1 MTDVK
6 KGYKAF
12 EPGLVC
18 RGKQYSENT
27 TFEEKGGAICKAGM
41 MHYCT
46 NPLDCLDYYPLV
58 RDDGQISA
66 FAEVTA
72 EAEPVTDDGKK
83 YATKKIHVGAKL
95 TLKGYIDAAF
105 SFLWERSEYK
115 ETIKNADNSAK
126 LAASS
131 HSAKLAASG
140 YSAKLAAS
148 GDSAQLAASGYSAK
162 LAASGDSA
170 KLAASG
176 CSAKLAASGDS
187 AQLAASGYS
196 AQLAASGDSAQLAAS
211 GDYAQLAASGKDSI
225 VAGIGIGNTAKAALG
240 CWICLAEWVYSAE
253 KEAYIPV
260 CVKAAQIDGEALKAD
275 TYYALK
281 NGEFVEVEK

>member
-105 SFLWERSEYK
+105 SFLWERSGYK
-115 ETIKNADNSAK
+115 ETIKKADNSAK
-126 LAASS
+126 LAAS
-131 HSAKLAASG
+131 
-140 YSAKLAAS
+140 
-148 GDSAQLAASGYSAK
+148 GDYVK
-162 LAASGDSA
+162 
-170 KLAASG
+170 
-176 CSAKLAASGDS
+176 
-187 AQLAASGYS
+187 
-196 AQLAASGDSAQLAAS
+196 LAAS

>member
-12 EPGLVC
+12 DPGLVC
-18 RGKQYSENT
+18 RGKQYAENT
-27 TFEEKGGAICKAGM
+27 TFEEEGGSICEAGM

-46 NPLDCLDYYPLV
+46 NPLDCLDYYLLV
-58 RDDGQISA
+58 RDDGHLSD

-95 TLKGYIDAAF
+95 TLKGFIDAAF

-115 ETIKNADNSAK
+115 ETIKNADNFAQ
-126 LAASS
+126 
-131 HSAKLAASG
+131 
-140 YSAKLAAS
+140 LAAS
-148 GDSAQLAASGYSAK
+148 GDSAQLAASG
-162 LAASGDSA
+162 DSA

-176 CSAKLAASGDS
+176 YFAQLAASGYS

-196 AQLAASGDSAQLAAS
+196 AQLAASGENSV
-211 GDYAQLAASGKDSI
+211 I
-225 VAGIGIGNTAKAALG
+225 AGIGIDNTAKAALG
-240 CWICLAEWVYSAE
+240 CWICLAEWVYSTE
-253 KEAYIPV
+253 KKAYIPA
-260 CVKAAQIDGEALKAD
+260 CVKAAQIDGETLKAD
-275 TYYALK
+275 TYYKLK
-281 NGEFVEVEK
+281 NGEFVEVEE